1 MQPAKIRWLPRSK
14 ARAEGKANNLD
25 RLHQLNKGGEHAN
38 VKMEWTVKN
47 HIIKQNRTKGFKKN
61 KQSSLF

>member
-25 RLHQLNKGGEHAN
+25 KLHQLNKGRERAN
-38 VKMEWTVKN
+38 VKME
-47 HIIKQNRTKGFKKN
+47 
-61 KQSSLF
+61 